1 MDCTCCISR
10 FPAPSR
16 HPKALPNGLSFSPR
30 TQTFTHKHSH
40 TNGWRKEETLVLT
53 SFVLHQVQQE
63 VGAIQGSSVPEGM
76 RGPGSTRKIQ
86 PYRDTA
92 VCQGYPFFYSG
103 PKGGT
108 FPFPG
113 TFSNC
118 KHSRC
123 LSPPLSTCRESGGFF
138 CVVFAGFVEGVKGCA
153 DPAGRRPDFL
163 ERRRPFFAC
172 QVLLYVEVFLR
183 ATDRLTATWGRRS
196 GGGRGGEGRGFDAEA
211 DREPPAM
218 LQLLLSKKK
227 KKKKFKFQQS
237 REVRR

>member
-1 MDCTCCISR
+1 MLNAKCEMDCARCISR

-40 TNGWRKEETLVLT
+40 ANGWRKEETLVLT

-63 VGAIQGSSVPEGM
+63 VAAIQGSSVPEGM

-92 VCQGYPFFYSG
+92 VCQGYPFVYSG

-108 FPFPG
+108 FLCFRELFPTVNIPG
-113 TFSNC
+113 VCLLLFSPAE
-118 KHSRC
+118 KV
-123 LSPPLSTCRESGGFF
+123 EGFH
-138 CVVFAGFVEGVKGCA
+138 CVVFVGFGRA
-153 DPAGRRPDFL
+153 YPAGRRPDFL

-183 ATDRLTATWGRRS
+183 ATDRLTATWGR
-196 GGGRGGEGRGFDAEA
+196 GGRA
-211 DREPPAM
+211 
-218 LQLLLSKKK
+218 
-227 KKKKFKFQQS
+227 
-237 REVRR
+237 RR